1 MAALCPPW
9 TVDRLVCT
17 RCTSLE
23 EYDYYCCVRGHRHHR
38 RCPLLASSLLSCPSP
53 ISNPRAPN
61 LPLFV
66 CPTLA
71 SMAAFQLARS
81 GFSPP
86 ALRWPS
92 GLLGP
97 VRILCRLPE
106 DNGGEP
112 DGSGWEEPPESLFM
126 KELRRR
132 GMTPTSLLEDSERGA
147 RGRGQREMEA
157 KEDSGNGGGGRRE
170 RGSRNGVASVEL
182 EKGMTRPKELFM
194 SVNSEGLELSL

>member
-1 MAALCPPW
+1 
-9 TVDRLVCT
+9 
-17 RCTSLE
+17 
-23 EYDYYCCVRGHRHHR
+23 
-38 RCPLLASSLLSCPSP
+38 
-53 ISNPRAPN
+53 
-61 LPLFV
+61 
-66 CPTLA
+66 
-71 SMAAFQLARS
+71 MAAFQLARS

-194 SVNSEGLELSL
+194 SVNSEGLECSGPSFMHDASKLAASPPPYIDPYSFLEDEKLPHAAN